1 MRERG
6 MAIHINL
13 SIDYTGT
20 AKIIHIVNRC
30 FVHAIQ
36 TCA

>member
-6 MAIHINL
+6 MAIHIKL
-13 SIDYTGT
+13 SIGT

-30 FVHAIQ
+30 FVNAIQ